1 MSASES
7 PASSTDT
14 GSKGIPPRVVVA
26 GVLVVLAI
34 IFIAENHQKVRIRL
48 IGPVVE
54 MRLWL
59 ALTILFVVGGICGYL
74 LARRRAKRGQ
84 AK

>member
-1 MSASES
+1 MSTSES
-7 PASSTDT
+7 PTRSTHT
-14 GSKGIPPRVVVA
+14 GSKGIPPRYVVA

-59 ALTILFVVGGICGYL
+59 ALTVLFIVGGICGYL